1 MPEIFPPLTRTEK
14 RVLIIS
20 ALLIAIGG
28 IAIHFT
34 ETHFA
39 DRSQAAWQ
47 ERSPK

>member
-1 MPEIFPPLTRTEK
+1 MFPPLTRAEK
-14 RVLIIS
+14 RVLIIAS
-20 ALLIAIGG
+20 LLIAIGG
-28 IAIHFT
+28 IALHLA